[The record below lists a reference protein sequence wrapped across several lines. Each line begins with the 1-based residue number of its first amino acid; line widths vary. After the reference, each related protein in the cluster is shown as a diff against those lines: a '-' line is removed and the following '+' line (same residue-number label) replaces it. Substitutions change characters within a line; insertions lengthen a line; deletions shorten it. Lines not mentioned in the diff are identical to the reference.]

1 MAEYRFT
8 TPIGDEEVR
17 KLRMGDVIFLTGTV
31 VTARDA
37 GHRRALE
44 LLNRGDRLP
53 IDLRGLAVYHM
64 GPIVRKVGDDWKVY
78 SAGPTTSTRLETYEA
93 EFLEKTG
100 AKVIVG
106 KGGMGAKTAE
116 ACKRLGTTY
125 AIYTGGAG
133 ALAAKSIKRVKGVEW
148 LDLGTPEA
156 LWILEV
162 EDFGPLTVIID
173 PEGRNLY
180 EELRAKNKPN
190 LIEAYKMMGVPV

>member
-1 MAEYRFT
+1 MGEYRFN
-8 TPIGDEEVR
+8 TPIGDEAR
-17 KLRMGDVIFLTGTV
+17 KLRMGDVLFLTGTV

-44 LLNRGDRLP
+44 LMNRGEKLP
-53 IDLRGLAVYHM
+53 VDLRGLAVYHM

-78 SAGPTTSTRLETYEA
+78 SAGPTTSTRLEAYEA

-100 AKVIVG
+100 ARVIVG

-116 ACKRLGTTY
+116 ACKKLGAAY

-133 ALAAKSIKRVKGVEW
+133 ALAAKSIKKVKGVEW

-180 EELRAKNKPN
+180 EELRAKNRPN
-190 LIEAYKMMGVPV
+190 LVEAYKMMGISV

>member
-1 MAEYRFT
+1 LVEYHLT
-8 TPIGDEEVR
+8 TPIGEEAR
-17 KLRMGDVIFLTGTV
+17 KLRIGDVLFLTGTV

-44 LLNRGDRLP
+44 LLNKGEKLP
-53 IDLRGLAVYHM
+53 VNLRGLAIYHM
-64 GPIVRKVGDDWKVY
+64 GPIVRKIGDDWKVY

-100 AKVIVG
+100 AKVIIG

-116 ACKRLGTTY
+116 ACKKFGTAY

-133 ALAAKSIKRVKGVEW
+133 ALAAKSIKKVKGVEW
-148 LDLGTPEA
+148 LDLGSPEA
-156 LWILEV
+156 MWILEV

-173 PEGRNLY
+173 PEGRNHY
-180 EELRAKNKPN
+180 DETRTRIRPN
-190 LIEAYKMMGVPV
+190 LIEAYKMMGVPA

>member
-1 MAEYRFT
+1 LAEYRFT
-8 TPIGDEEVR
+8 TPIGQEVT
-17 KLRMGDVIFLTGTV
+17 KLRMGDVLFLTGTV

-44 LLNRGDRLP
+44 LLNKGEKLP
-53 IDLRGLAVYHM
+53 VDLSGLAVYHM
-64 GPIVRKVGDDWKVY
+64 GPIVRKVGDSWKVY

-100 AKVIVG
+100 IKVIVG

-116 ACKRLGTTY
+116 ACKRLGAAY

-133 ALAAKSIKRVKGVEW
+133 ALAAKSITKVKGVEW

-173 PEGRNLY
+173 SEGRNLY

-190 LIEAYKMMGVPV
+190 LIEAYKMMGVPA

>member
-1 MAEYRFT
+1 LVEYRFT
-8 TPIGDEEVR
+8 TPIGEEAR
-17 KLRMGDVIFLTGTV
+17 KLRIGDVLFLTGTV

-44 LLNRGDRLP
+44 LLNKGEKLP
-53 IDLRGLAVYHM
+53 VDLRGLAVYHM
-64 GPIVRKVGDDWKVY
+64 GPIVRKIGEDWKVY

-100 AKVIVG
+100 AKVIIG

-116 ACKRLGTTY
+116 ACKKLGTAY

-133 ALAAKSIKRVKGVEW
+133 ALAAKSIKKVKGVEW

-156 LWILEV
+156 MWILEV

-173 PEGRNLY
+173 PEGRNHY
-180 EELRAKNKPN
+180 DETRTRIRPN

>member
-1 MAEYRFT
+1 MAEYRFI
-8 TPIGDEEVR
+8 TPIGDEVK
-17 KLRMGDVIFLTGTV
+17 KLRMGDVLFLTGTV

-44 LLNRGDRLP
+44 LLSRGEKLP
-53 IDLRGLAVYHM
+53 IDMRGLAVYHM
-64 GPIVRKVGDDWKVY
+64 GPIVRKVENDWKVY

-106 KGGMGAKTAE
+106 KGGMGAKTAD
-116 ACKRLGTTY
+116 ACKRLGAAY

-133 ALAAKSIKRVKGVEW
+133 ALAAKSIKKVKGVEW

-180 EELRAKNKPN
+180 EELRAKNRPN

>member
-1 MAEYRFT
+1 MAEYNFT
-8 TPIGDEEVR
+8 TPIGEEVR
-17 KLRMGDVIFLTGTV
+17 KLRTGDVLSLTGTV

-44 LLNRGDRLP
+44 LLNKGEMLP
-53 IDLRGLAVYHM
+53 VDLRGLVVYHM

-116 ACKRLGTTY
+116 ACKRVGAAY

-133 ALAAKSIKRVKGVEW
+133 ALAAKSIKKVRGVEW
-148 LDLGTPEA
+148 LDLGSPEA

-162 EDFGPLTVIID
+162 ADFGPLTVIID

-180 EELRAKNKPN
+180 EELRAKNRPN
-190 LIEAYKMMGVPV
+190 LVEPYKKMGVPV

>member
-1 MAEYRFT
+1 MAEYRFS
-8 TPIGDEEVR
+8 TPMGEEVR
-17 KLRMGDVIFLTGTV
+17 KLRMGDVLFLTGTV

-44 LLNRGDRLP
+44 MLNKGERLP
-53 IDLRGLAVYHM
+53 VDLRGLAVYHM
-64 GPIVRKVGDDWKVY
+64 GPIVRKVGNDWVVY

-93 EFLEKTG
+93 EFLERTG

-116 ACKRLGTTY
+116 ACKRLGAAY

-133 ALAAKSIKRVKGVEW
+133 ALAAKSIKKVKGVEW

-190 LIEAYKMMGVPV
+190 LIEAYKMMGVPT

>member
-1 MAEYRFT
+1 LVEHRFA
-8 TPIGDEEVR
+8 TPIGEEAR
-17 KLRMGDVIFLTGTV
+17 KLRIGDVLFLTGTV

-44 LLNRGDRLP
+44 LLNKGEKLP
-53 IDLRGLAVYHM
+53 VDLRGLAVYHM
-64 GPIVRKVGDDWKVY
+64 GPIVRKVGDDWKVF

-100 AKVIVG
+100 AKVIIG

-116 ACKRLGTTY
+116 ACKKLGAAY

-133 ALAAKSIKRVKGVEW
+133 ALAAKSIKKVKGVEW

-156 LWILEV
+156 MWILEV

-173 PEGRNLY
+173 PEGRNHY
-180 EELRAKNKPN
+180 DETRARIRPN
-190 LIEAYKMMGVPV
+190 LIEAYKMMGIPA

>member
-1 MAEYRFT
+1 MAEYRFI
-8 TPIGDEEVR
+8 TPIGDEVK
-17 KLRMGDVIFLTGTV
+17 KLRMGDVLFLTGTV

-44 LLNRGDRLP
+44 LLSRGEKLP
-53 IDLRGLAVYHM
+53 IDMRGLAVYHM
-64 GPIVRKVGDDWKVY
+64 GPIVRKVENDWKVC

-106 KGGMGAKTAE
+106 KGGMGAKTAD
-116 ACKRLGTTY
+116 ACKRLGAAY

-133 ALAAKSIKRVKGVEW
+133 ALAAKSIKKVKGVEW

-180 EELRAKNKPN
+180 EELRAKNRPN

>member
-1 MAEYRFT
+1 VAEYHFS
-8 TPIGDEEVR
+8 TPIGEEVR
-17 KLRMGDVIFLTGTV
+17 KLRMGDVLFLTGAV

-44 LLNRGDRLP
+44 LLNRGEKLP
-53 IDLRGLAVYHM
+53 VDLRGLAVYHM
-64 GPIVRKVGDDWKVY
+64 GPIVRKVGNDWKVY

-116 ACKRLGTTY
+116 ACKRLGAAY

-133 ALAAKSIKRVKGVEW
+133 ALAAKSIKKVKGVEW

-173 PEGRNLY
+173 AEGRNLY

-190 LIEAYKMMGVPV
+190 LFEAYRMMGVPT

>member
-1 MAEYRFT
+1 MAEYHFT
-8 TPIGDEEVR
+8 TPIGEEVR
-17 KLRMGDVIFLTGTV
+17 KLRTGDVLFLTGTV

-44 LLNRGDRLP
+44 LLNKGEKLP
-53 IDLRGLAVYHM
+53 IDLRGLVVYHM
-64 GPIVRKVGDDWKVY
+64 GPIVRKVGNDWKVY

-116 ACKRLGTTY
+116 ACKRLGAAY

-133 ALAAKSIKRVKGVEW
+133 ALAAKSIKKVKGVEW

-156 LWILEV
+156 LWILAV

-173 PEGRNLY
+173 PEGRNHY
-180 EELRAKNKPN
+180 EELRAKNRPN